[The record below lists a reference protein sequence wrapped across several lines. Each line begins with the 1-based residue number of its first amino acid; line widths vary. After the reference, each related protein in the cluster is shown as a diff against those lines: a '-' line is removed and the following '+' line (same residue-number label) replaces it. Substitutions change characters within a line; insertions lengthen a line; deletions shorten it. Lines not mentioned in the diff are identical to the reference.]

1 MGKLTFFLGALAV
14 LRLVG
19 HFTDPVLTRA
29 QIHRVVGEPN
39 RIAQIEPPST
49 LRVVT
54 WNIQQGVQ
62 LRAIIE
68 QLRRVNADIVL
79 LQEADVACRRSDYR
93 HVPRE
98 LADALNMNW
107 VAAGEFQEIGES
119 SKGIPALTTQAI
131 LSRFPISA
139 ASTIRFTHQATLR
152 WALSPVQPRRG
163 GRIALKARTAGLQL
177 YDAHIESGG
186 NEVLRAHQIR
196 QILEDYA
203 ERRADSAHTVIAGD
217 FNNIPASRSPI
228 FRALGETGFQNAL
241 EGIAPARTSAGNKHP
256 IDWIFVR
263 GLAAHGRVLDTG
275 DASDHFA
282 VVADITTTAT
292 PPDVRAQ
299 LLHTET
305 MQTP

>member
-1 MGKLTFFLGALAV
+1 MGKLTFFLGAVAV

-29 QIHRVVGEPN
+29 QIHRVVGEPD
-39 RIAQIEPPST
+39 RIAHIEPPSS

-54 WNIQQGVQ
+54 WNIEQGVR
-62 LRAIIE
+62 LRAITD
-68 QLRRVNADIVL
+68 QLRRLNADVVL
-79 LQEADVACRRSDYR
+79 LQEADIACRRSDYR

-98 LADALNMNW
+98 IADALTMNW
-107 VAAGEFQEIGES
+107 IAAGEFQEIGES
-119 SKGIPALTTQAI
+119 SHGIPALTTQAI

-139 ASTIRFTHQATLR
+139 VSTIRFTDQAMWR
-152 WALSPVQPRRG
+152 WTLSPVQPRRG

-177 YDAHIESGG
+177 YNAHIESGG
-186 NEVLRAHQIR
+186 NEVLRARQMR

-203 ERRADSAHTVIAGD
+203 QRRADSAQAVIAGD

-241 EGIAPARTSAGNKHP
+241 EGIAPTRTSAGNKHP
-256 IDWIFVR
+256 IDWIFVK
-263 GLAAHGRVLDTG
+263 GLAARGRVLDTG

-282 VVADITTTAT
+282 VVADITTTASRL
-292 PPDVRAQ
+292 DVRAQ

-305 MQTP
+305 MQKP